1 MNCKITIWS
10 LHQRKLS
17 FPFHDSVK
25 LCRIYVLLHFTSVI
39 FLLNDKLICFSSPS
53 LNIYASLFSLF
64 PCQNLDLWYGKM
76 LDDGFEL
83 AVSSSDDELAQNISF
98 CFGLFRKKL
107 FFSFFFVDFIIFFI
121 ACCRKE
127 RPRNTARFNSKR

>member
-1 MNCKITIWS
+1 
-10 LHQRKLS
+10 
-17 FPFHDSVK
+17 
-25 LCRIYVLLHFTSVI
+25 
-39 FLLNDKLICFSSPS
+39 
-53 LNIYASLFSLF
+53 
-64 PCQNLDLWYGKM
+64 M

-121 ACCRKE
+121 ACCRIYFKIHLKGPYCDFAVHQWPE
-127 RPRNTARFNSKR
+127 GVEVVMVYMVA